1 MRALVLSAGGSFGA
15 YQIGA
20 WAALEEA
27 GWRPDLIVGASIGA
41 VNGWAI
47 SRGASADDL
56 LRVWRDAPS
65 AADNPFQKGEDS
77 TCRSVT
83 LARRTGFF
91 RCWVEHVFAAW
102 AGAAPRHD
110 LWVTLTAWPSCALH
124 VAKGPHWSAEH
135 FVATCAV
142 PAVMRPVRVEGKLY
156 MDGGTFCP
164 LPLRPAILAG
174 ATEIVAVDLLAVPP
188 SMLIRR
194 ARIAAAAVRNLV
206 HGELVEATPEELA
219 RVRLVLVQCR
229 RPLGTLDDCFTW
241 DPRRIEALSQAG
253 YRDTLSALE
262 AQSVLRKRPAGT
274 VALSASSPVDFS
286 LDPVGT
292 DQTSGPRLDP

>member
-1 MRALVLSAGGSFGA
+1 MKALVLSAGGSFGA

-20 WAALEEA
+20 WAALQEA

-56 LRVWRDAPS
+56 LRVWRDAPC
-65 AADNPFQKGEDS
+65 AMDNPFKNGEHPRRQRVS
-77 TCRSVT
+77 
-83 LARRTGFF
+83 LARRTSLL
-91 RCWVEHVFAAW
+91 RSCVEHVFTAW
-102 AGAAPRHD
+102 AGGTPRHD

-142 PAVMRPVRVEGKLY
+142 PAVMRPVRVEGRLY

-164 LPLRPAILAG
+164 LPLRVAIETG

-188 SMLIRR
+188 SRLIRR

-206 HGELVEATPEELA
+206 HGEPVEATAEELA
-219 RVRLVLVQCR
+219 RVRLVRVQSLR
-229 RPLGTLDDCFTW
+229 LLGTLDDCFTW
-241 DPRRIEALSQAG
+241 DPQRIEMLAQAG
-253 YRDTLSALE
+253 YRDALFALAALPAMRE
-262 AQSVLRKRPAGT
+262 WPAGSA
-274 VALSASSPVDFS
+274 VPSASSLTAS
-286 LDPVGT
+286 SRQAASTGKT
-292 DQTSGPRLDP
+292 AGSRLNP

>member
-1 MRALVLSAGGSFGA
+1 MKALVLSAGGSFGA

-20 WAALEEA
+20 WAALEEV

-47 SRGASADDL
+47 SRGASAEDL
-56 LRVWRDAPS
+56 MYLWRDAP
-65 AADNPFQKGEDS
+65 AVIEKPFPGGVDS
-77 TCRSVT
+77 TCRRVS

-91 RCWVEHVFAAW
+91 RSWVEHVFAVW
-102 AGAAPRHD
+102 AGGTARYD

-142 PAVMRPVRVEGKLY
+142 PAILPPVRVNGKRY

-164 LPLRPAILAG
+164 LPLRVAILAG

-194 ARIAAAAVRNLV
+194 ARIAAASLRNLV
-206 HGELVEATPEELA
+206 YGEPTEATPEELA
-219 RVRLVLVQCR
+219 RVRLVRVQSPR
-229 RPLGTLDDCFTW
+229 LLGTLEDCFTW
-241 DPRRIEALSQAG
+241 DPQRIEMLSQAG

-262 AQSVLRKRPAGT
+262 AQPALRKRPAGKA
-274 VALSASSPVDFS
+274 VASASPPLAFS
-286 LDPVGT
+286 LDST
-292 DQTSGPRLDP
+292 RTSHAAGPRLNP